1 MYCTC
6 VNGYFPGYLSDQEGS
21 LAEGN
26 VWMCTYLDISQ
37 TRKDPWPRGNV
48 WMCTYLDISQTRKDP
63 WPRGMCECVHTW
75 ISLRQGR
82 ILGWGECVNTWISLW
97 PGRILGWGEC
107 VNVYIPGYPSDQEG
121 SLAEG
126 NVWMCTYLDISPTR
140 KDPWLRGMIQTWG
153 VLQPGQHLLLT
164 TCLDKHQHLLYVL
177 VLTWISLRPGRI
189 LSWGEWYKHEGYFSL
204 SSIFYWHLDVILC
217 DSFYICAVDLEIK
230 KICICQCKESDIE
243 KLNIYKSDWVRE

>member
-37 TRKDPWPRGNV
+37 TRKDPWLR
-48 WMCTYLDISQTRKDP
+48 WMCK
-63 WPRGMCECVHTW
+63 CVH
-75 ISLRQGR
+75 
-82 ILGWGECVNTWISLW
+82 TWISLW